1 MKFISFLN
9 IKGGVAKTVSTVNV
23 AAELG
28 KQGYSVL
35 IIDLDPQSN
44 ATKYLGLYSP
54 NSQGSYE
61 LLKDEDVGVTMTKL
75 WIYNM
80 NLV

>member
-1 MKFISFLN
+1 MKVISFLN

-35 IIDLDPQSN
+35 IIDLYPQST
-44 ATKYLGLYSP
+44 ATKYE
-54 NSQGSYE
+54 NVWFE
-61 LLKDEDVGVTMTKL
+61 
-75 WIYNM
+75 N
-80 NLV
+80 